1 MFESIK
7 KLFTEDFSKNNE
19 TAITNEKSK
28 QNYVSDEKIDINI
41 ISIAPNSYLAQRAAR
56 ICVGSDSVDS
66 DIDKR
71 LKFISKIASSKHES
85 VLEHTNISF
94 VLTIPRDKYEI
105 YFLQINEVLCNSNYL
120 YTSIINKGNNINIL
134 FGGTVRG
141 FINIIRETTSTNFI
155 LNFIIKALNYTVEES
170 FMESLFNDNIINNR
184 KAFRFIPTNN
194 EDGDQKDIF
203 NFKDPVELS
212 ETNRVDLIYSTNV
225 YDVYKKLKEYGF
237 SYYDALKISIVS
249 YIVHD
254 ISRSCGNQ
262 ITRHRIA
269 ISQESQ
275 RYVTHSYD
283 SNDYFVDPIIEQKN
297 DRYKD
302 LNKEVMDNLISKDK
316 FETYNYLVSN
326 GIMKEDARAYLPMN
340 VKTRIMLTFTFDKL
354 CHFLNLRTNK
364 AAQLEVQK
372 VANDMKFYIING
384 EVDLGLN
391 NIPSNI
397 TEPFVKDNYPGN
409 FGNTDFP
416 YKTTLSL
423 QEDNYVDEEILDQ
436 NEDEPKDLDISTLDK
451 AKEFVNKNKI

>member
-283 SNDYFVDPIIEQKN
+283 SNDYFVDPIIEQKMI
-297 DRYKD
+297 
-302 LNKEVMDNLISKDK
+302 VI
-316 FETYNYLVSN
+316 
-326 GIMKEDARAYLPMN
+326 
-340 VKTRIMLTFTFDKL
+340 
-354 CHFLNLRTNK
+354 
-364 AAQLEVQK
+364 
-372 VANDMKFYIING
+372 
-384 EVDLGLN
+384 
-391 NIPSNI
+391 
-397 TEPFVKDNYPGN
+397 
-409 FGNTDFP
+409 
-416 YKTTLSL
+416 
-423 QEDNYVDEEILDQ
+423 
-436 NEDEPKDLDISTLDK
+436 
-451 AKEFVNKNKI
+451 KI